1 MQQIEDIKKKMQ
13 LNKIT
18 QSALAN
24 KTGLS
29 QPHISNILSG
39 RKKPMLSTFLTLEE
53 GINKLTKL

>member
-1 MQQIEDIKKKMQ
+1 MQQIESIKKKMQ

-18 QSALAN
+18 QQKLA
-24 KTGLS
+24 KQTGLS

-39 RKKPMLSTFLTLEE
+39 RKNPMLSTFLTLEE